1 MYADS
6 IIIIA
11 YLALMFGAG
20 IFFSRN
26 IKNTADYFLAARSA
40 PWFWIMGAV
49 WATNIGF
56 LHGYLAHGGAAYEWG
71 LIQANFEWF
80 QGPFGYVL
88 TGIFF
93 IAFYWRAGIYTVPQF
108 LERRY
113 GTGIRV
119 IYSSAWIIIFV
130 VTIAAELYLG
140 GMFLKNLLHI
150 PFWPTVFILTGVVG
164 TYTLLGGL
172 GAAIMMEFVQ
182 FVIMML
188 GTMPLLFIL
197 LHLVGGFGGIKN
209 ILISQ
214 WGVSSQYFTVLPD
227 IHHPYGPGP
236 WIILGQCLVVTIGW
250 CAGHQSMVQ
259 RNLGARSLYDSKL
272 GYVVAA
278 IPKTLGA
285 FLYVVP
291 MIAAPVI
298 FARYGIFVEKADAA
312 YGKLILNLLP
322 SGMLGLFIAGLL
334 SAGLSSIGSVLNS
347 SSTML
352 IKDIYEKFLVK
363 GKSDHHYFIAGRLA
377 TFAVIVASLLLVP
390 VVLKVPLIM
399 WLEQTLLAMALG
411 PFMGVLVLAIFWRR
425 ANTPGSFVGFL
436 TGAVFAIILQ
446 QGFGVKVFFQ
456 ISWWSFVV
464 TLLVTVIVSSL
475 TKPPKNEKVEGITW
489 ESDFESMVGAVIEE
503 RAEKKAMRVTEIVPR
518 KIVRPPWYLNLKY
531 WATAVLLVQILLL
544 FFFG

>member
-1 MYADS
+1 MYADF
-6 IIIIA
+6 IIIGM
-11 YLALMFGAG
+11 YLALMFVAG

-80 QGPFGYVL
+80 QGPFGYIL

-93 IAFYWRAGIYTVPQF
+93 IAFYWRAGIYTVPHF
-108 LERRY
+108 LETRY

-119 IYSSAWIIIFV
+119 IYSLAWIVIFI

-140 GMFLKNLLHI
+140 GMFLKNILHI
-150 PFWPTVFILTGVVG
+150 PFWPTVFVLTAVVG

-182 FVIMML
+182 FIIMIL

-197 LHLVGGFGGIKN
+197 LNLVGGFTGLKGV
-209 ILISQ
+209 LIDQ
-214 WGVSSQYFTVLPD
+214 WGASLQYFTVLPD

-236 WIILGQCLVVTIGW
+236 WIIFGQCFVVTIGW

-259 RNLGARSLYDSKL
+259 RNLGARSLYDAKL

-278 IPKTLGA
+278 IPKTIGA

-291 MIAAPVI
+291 MIFAPLI
-298 FARYGIFVEKADAA
+298 FARFGIFVEKADAA

-334 SAGLSSIGSVLNS
+334 SAGLSSISSVLNS
-347 SSTML
+347 SSTMV
-352 IKDIYEKFLVK
+352 IKDIYERFMVK
-363 GKSDHHYFIAGRLA
+363 GKSDHHYFIAGRIA
-377 TFAVIVASLLLVP
+377 TFGVIVASLLLVP
-390 VVLKVPLIM
+390 VVLKVYLIM
-399 WLEQTLLAMALG
+399 WLEQTLIAMALG
-411 PFMGVLVLAIFWRR
+411 PFMGVLVLGIFWRR
-425 ANTPGSFVGFL
+425 TNTPGSLVGFL
-436 TGAVFAIILQ
+436 VGGAFAIFMQ
-446 QGFGVKVFFQ
+446 QGLGVHIFFQ

-464 TLLVTVIVSSL
+464 TLITTIIVTRI
-475 TKPPKNEKVEGITW
+475 TKPPAEEKVEGITW
-489 ESDFESMVGAVIEE
+489 ESDFRAKLGEVLDQ
-503 RAEKKAMRVTEIVPR
+503 RAEKSGAKVEAIPKG
-518 KIVRPPWYLNLKY
+518 KISRPSWYLNLKY
-531 WATAVLLVQILLL
+531 WATAILLAQVLLL

>member
-1 MYADS
+1 
-6 IIIIA
+6 
-11 YLALMFGAG
+11 
-20 IFFSRN
+20 
-26 IKNTADYFLAARSA
+26 
-40 PWFWIMGAV
+40 
-49 WATNIGF
+49 
-56 LHGYLAHGGAAYEWG
+56 
-71 LIQANFEWF
+71 
-80 QGPFGYVL
+80 
-88 TGIFF
+88 
-93 IAFYWRAGIYTVPQF
+93 
-108 LERRY
+108 
-113 GTGIRV
+113 
-119 IYSSAWIIIFV
+119 
-130 VTIAAELYLG
+130 
-140 GMFLKNLLHI
+140 
-150 PFWPTVFILTGVVG
+150 
-164 TYTLLGGL
+164 
-172 GAAIMMEFVQ
+172 
-182 FVIMML
+182 
-188 GTMPLLFIL
+188 
-197 LHLVGGFGGIKN
+197 
-209 ILISQ
+209 
-214 WGVSSQYFTVLPD
+214 
-227 IHHPYGPGP
+227 
-236 WIILGQCLVVTIGW
+236 
-250 CAGHQSMVQ
+250 
-259 RNLGARSLYDSKL
+259 
-272 GYVVAA
+272 
-278 IPKTLGA
+278 
-285 FLYVVP
+285 
-291 MIAAPVI
+291 
-298 FARYGIFVEKADAA
+298 
-312 YGKLILNLLP
+312 
-322 SGMLGLFIAGLL
+322 
-334 SAGLSSIGSVLNS
+334 
-347 SSTML
+347 ML

>member
-1 MYADS
+1 MHADFF
-6 IIIIA
+6 IIVV
-11 YLALMFGAG
+11 YLVLMFGAG

-108 LERRY
+108 LEKRY
-113 GTGIRV
+113 GTGIRT
-119 IYSSAWIIIFV
+119 IYSLAWLIIFV

-140 GMFLKNLLHI
+140 GMFLKNFLHI
-150 PFWPTVFILTGVVG
+150 PFWPTVFVLTGVVG

-214 WGVSSQYFTVLPD
+214 WGVSAQYFTVLPD

-236 WIILGQCLVVTIGW
+236 WIILGQCMVVTIGW

-291 MIAAPVI
+291 MIAAPII

-322 SGMLGLFIAGLL
+322 TGMLGLFIAGLL

-352 IKDIYEKFLVK
+352 IKDIYEKFLAK
-363 GKSDHHYFIAGRLA
+363 RKSDHHYFIAGRVA
-377 TFAVIVASLLLVP
+377 TFAVIVTSLLLVP

-425 ANTPGSFVGFL
+425 ANTPGSLVGFI
-436 TGAVFAIILQ
+436 TGAVFAITLQ
-446 QGFGVKVFFQ
+446 QGFGVKIFFQ

-464 TLLVTVIVSSL
+464 TLLVTIFVSLL
-475 TKPPKNEKVEGITW
+475 TKPPKKEKVEGITW
-489 ESDFESMVGAVIEE
+489 ESDFESMVGAIVEE
-503 RAEKKAMRVTEIVPR
+503 RAETKAMRVTEMAPR
-518 KIVRPPWYLNLKY
+518 KITRPPWYLNLKY
-531 WATAVLLVQILLL
+531 WATAILLVQVLLL

>member
-1 MYADS
+1 MPSDL
-6 IIIIA
+6 IIIGI
-11 YLALMFGAG
+11 YLVLMFTAG
-20 IFFSRN
+20 VFFSRN

-80 QGPFGYVL
+80 QGPSAYIL
-88 TGIFF
+88 TGLFF
-93 IAFYWRAGIYTVPQF
+93 IAFYWRAGIFTVPHF

-113 GTGIRV
+113 GSAIRL
-119 IYSSAWIIIFV
+119 IYCLAWLVIFV

-140 GMFLKNLLHI
+140 GMFLKNILHI
-150 PFWPTVFILTGVVG
+150 PFWPTVFVLIGVVG

-182 FVIMML
+182 FVIMMV

-197 LHLVGGFGGIKN
+197 LHMTGGFAGVKN
-209 ILISQ
+209 VLLTQ
-214 WGVSSQYFTVLPD
+214 WNVSPQYFSVLPD

-236 WIILGQCLVVTIGW
+236 WVIMALCFVVSIGW

-272 GYVVAA
+272 GYVVAS

-285 FLYVVP
+285 FLYIVP
-291 MIAAPVI
+291 MIAAPIV
-298 FARYGIFVEKADAA
+298 FARHGIFVERADAA

-322 SGMLGLFIAGLL
+322 TGMLGLFIAGLI

-347 SSTML
+347 SSTMVV
-352 IKDIYEKFLVK
+352 KDIYERFLVK
-363 GKSDHHYFIAGRLA
+363 GKSDHHYFIAGRIA
-377 TFAVIVASLLLVP
+377 TFAIIVASLLLVP
-390 VVLKVPLIM
+390 VVLKVYLIM
-399 WLEQTLLAMALG
+399 WLEQTLLAMVLG
-411 PFMGVLVLAIFWRR
+411 PFTAVLMLGIFWRR
-425 ANTPGSFVGFL
+425 TNTPGSLIGFL
-436 TGAVFAIILQ
+436 FGGAFAIFMQ
-446 QGFGVKVFFQ
+446 QVLGVDIFML
-456 ISWWSFVV
+456 IGWWSFVV
-464 TLLVTVIVSSL
+464 TLIVTVIATLL
-475 TKPPKNEKVEGITW
+475 TEPPETEKVEGITW
-489 ESDFESMVGAVIEE
+489 ESDFHSQVGTIAEQRAVNNGTRI
-503 RAEKKAMRVTEIVPR
+503 AQMPEI
-518 KIVRPPWYLNLKY
+518 KITMPPCYLNLKY
-531 WATAVLLVQILLL
+531 WATAILVVQIALL